1 MRIVDCGLRIA
12 DSIADS
18 VADSVADSI
27 VTLARD
33 VRDAVV
39 AHAREEAP
47 RECCGLLVGRGSDVV
62 DAVRARNIADEP
74 ATRFLIDP
82 EDHFAGRRSARAR
95 GLEVVGFYHSHP
107 GSPPEPSERDIAEFS
122 YPGHLY
128 LIVSLSS
135 EPAEIGLFRFD
146 SGRFHRVSF
155 VTAG

>member
-1 MRIVDCGLRIA
+1 M
-12 DSIADS
+12 
-18 VADSVADSI
+18 ADSI

-39 AHAREEAP
+39 AHARGCAP
-47 RECCGLLVGRGSDVV
+47 DECCGVLLGMGEEIVE
-62 DAVRARNIADEP
+62 AVRARNIADEP

-82 EDHFAGRRSARAR
+82 EDHFAGRRAARER

-135 EPAEIGLFRFD
+135 EPAEISLFRFD
-146 SGRFHRVSF
+146 HGRFQRVSF